1 MKIILFLVVSGI
13 VNGSSDNG
21 SDAEFKYQMEKNY
34 TSLEECVKSSIVMR
48 KVLRAEDNLQARQ
61 TDVYA
66 HCEVSKEGISEQKF
80 AEAQNKIHR
89 LEKFYTTAKW

>member
-1 MKIILFLVVSGI
+1 MKIILFLVVSGLF
-13 VNGSSDNG
+13 NGSGDNG
-21 SDAEFKYQMEKNY
+21 SDNEFRVQMEKSY
-34 TSLEECVKSSIVMR
+34 TNIEECVQSSIIMR

-66 HCEVSKEGISEQKF
+66 HCEVSKEGISEQAF
-80 AEAQNKIHR
+80 VQASNKIRR